1 MTNTKVPGAM
11 TREMV
16 MVHTA
21 FRREFG
27 FMPELVHG
35 VFEGD
40 RHRAE
45 IISDH
50 IELISSVLHRHH
62 HGEDMHIWPRLLERC
77 PEEILP
83 LVHGMEGHHEKIAAY
98 GEDLTK
104 QIAAWRTDAGVAHR
118 DAVLHTLEDLLPILT
133 EHLGME
139 ERFVL
144 PLIEKHISAD
154 EWDGMVAEGAGET
167 PPEQL
172 PLMFGIIMYEGAPS
186 AVQDAL
192 NNIPEEARPVI
203 TEAAPRLYGD
213 YAERVYGTRTP
224 PFGSSR
230 ARTKVS

>member
-1 MTNTKVPGAM
+1 MAGTKVPGSM

-16 MVHTA
+16 MVHTG

-27 FMPELVHG
+27 FMPELVRG

-45 IISDH
+45 IVADH
-50 IELISSVLHRHH
+50 IELVSSVLHHHH
-62 HGEDMHIWPRLLERC
+62 HGEDIVIWPRLLERC

-83 LVHGMEGHHEKIAAY
+83 LVHGMEGHHERIAALND
-98 GEDLTK
+98 DLAK
-104 QIAAWRTDAGVAHR
+104 HVAAWRTDAGVQHR
-118 DAVLHTLEDLLPILT
+118 DAVLRTLEDMLPVLR
-133 EHLGME
+133 EHLLME
-139 ERFVL
+139 EQYVL
-144 PLIEKHISAD
+144 PLIEKHITGD
-154 EWDGMVAEGAGET
+154 EWDAMVAAGAAET
-167 PPEQL
+167 PQEQL
-172 PLMFGIIMYEGAPS
+172 PLIVGLMMYEGAPS

-192 NNIPEEARPVI
+192 DNMPEEIRSML

-230 ARTKVS
+230 AARVS

>member
-1 MTNTKVPGAM
+1 VSNTKVPGAM

-16 MVHTA
+16 MVHTG

-27 FMPELVHG
+27 FMPELVRG

-45 IISDH
+45 IIADH
-50 IELISSVLHRHH
+50 VELVWTVLHRHH
-62 HGEDMHIWPRLLERC
+62 HGEDLVIWPRLLERC
-77 PEEILP
+77 AEEIRP
-83 LVHGMEGHHEKIAAY
+83 LVHGMEAHHERIASL

-104 QIAAWRTDAGVAHR
+104 QVAAWRTDASLAHR
-118 DAVLHTLEDLLPILT
+118 DAVLHTLNELLPVLR

-139 ERFVL
+139 EMYVL
-144 PLIEKHISAD
+144 PLIEKHITGD
-154 EWDGMVAEGAGET
+154 EWDAMVQHGVAET
-167 PPEQL
+167 PQEQL
-172 PLMFGIIMYEGAPS
+172 PLILGLMMYEGAPS

-192 NNIPEEARPVI
+192 DNVPEEVREMI

-224 PFGSSR
+224 PFGSAR
-230 ARTKVS
+230 AARVG

>member
-1 MTNTKVPGAM
+1 M

-27 FMPELVHG
+27 FMPELVRG

-45 IISDH
+45 IIADH
-50 IELISSVLHRHH
+50 IELITSVLHRHH
-62 HGEDMHIWPRLLERC
+62 HGEDIHIWPRLLERC

-83 LVHGMEGHHEKIAAY
+83 LVHGMEGHHEKIASLS
-98 GEDLTK
+98 EDLTK
-104 QIAAWRTDAGVAHR
+104 QIAAWRTDASVAHR
-118 DAVLHTLEDLLPILT
+118 DAVLHTLEDMLPVLV

-144 PLIEKHISAD
+144 PLIEKHITAD

-172 PLMFGIIMYEGAPS
+172 PLLFGVMMYEGAPS

-192 NNIPEEARPVI
+192 NNIPEEVRPVV
-203 TEAAPRLYGD
+203 TEAAPRMYGD

-230 ARTKVS
+230 ARVKVS